1 MLKTFI
7 GTDYKER
14 IVIGGC
20 NSLELSNLSRP
31 WINSYVEKNQDIIAF
46 QDDQFISKNLL
57 IECDENLLTL
67 IYSNPPKIP
76 SEGKNTV

>member
-57 IECDENLLTL
+57 IECDENFINLNLF
-67 IYSNPPKIP
+67 
-76 SEGKNTV
+76 

>member
-57 IECDENLLTL
+57 IKCDEK
-67 IYSNPPKIP
+67 IY
-76 SEGKNTV
+76 